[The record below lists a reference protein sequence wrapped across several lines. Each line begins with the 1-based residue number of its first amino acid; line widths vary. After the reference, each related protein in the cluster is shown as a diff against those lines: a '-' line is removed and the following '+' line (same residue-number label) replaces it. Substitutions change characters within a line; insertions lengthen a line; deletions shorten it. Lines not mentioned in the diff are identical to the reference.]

1 MIKKIRV
8 EDLQVGMFV
17 SDFNVP
23 WMDHPFM
30 GSQKRIKSAKEV
42 AQIIEHGIREVFID
56 TAKGQDSGKA
66 VSERAAS
73 TAVRSEMEQ
82 QVAPPGGESPPS
94 PAVIDEQNREF
105 EEELQRA
112 KVVYSEAKVMVK
124 DLLVDARLGKSVDGE
139 RAAQVV
145 DKMVDSI
152 FRNPDALSSLSRLKN
167 FDDYTFQHSLNVS
180 VLALTLGRHLGL
192 VQDELKRLG
201 VGAILHDIGKMRVP
215 EAILNKPG
223 KYTDDEF
230 EIMKRHPLHGAKI
243 LMDNKNVPNDCANVA
258 LNHHE
263 RFNGKGYPRGLS
275 GMGIGKFGLIS
286 AIVDVYDAISSDR
299 VYHKGMPSHVAMQ
312 KIFEWGKNDFYPIY
326 VQKFV
331 QCVGIYPI
339 GTPVRLDTGELGV
352 VYRQHHNVLVRPWV
366 RLVTDAAGVPLA
378 RHRDVDLREADPR
391 GAKEYARTI
400 GAVLDP
406 QSAGFDVE
414 GVLLPGESQRAA

>member
-66 VSERAAS
+66 VSLREAS

-82 QVAPPGGESPPS
+82 QVAPAAGDSHPS

-124 DLLVDARLGKSVDGE
+124 DLLVDVRLGKSVDGE

-145 DKMVDSI
+145 DNMVDSI
-152 FRNPDALSSLSRLKN
+152 FRNSDALSSLSRLKS
-167 FDDYTFQHSLNVS
+167 FDDYTFHHSLTVS

-201 VGAILHDIGKMRVP
+201 VGAILHDIGKMRIP
-215 EAILNKPG
+215 E
-223 KYTDDEF
+223 
-230 EIMKRHPLHGAKI
+230 EI
-243 LMDNKNVPNDCANVA
+243 
-258 LNHHE
+258 
-263 RFNGKGYPRGLS
+263 
-275 GMGIGKFGLIS
+275 
-286 AIVDVYDAISSDR
+286 
-299 VYHKGMPSHVAMQ
+299 
-312 KIFEWGKNDFYPIY
+312 
-326 VQKFV
+326 
-331 QCVGIYPI
+331 
-339 GTPVRLDTGELGV
+339 
-352 VYRQHHNVLVRPWV
+352 
-366 RLVTDAAGVPLA
+366 
-378 RHRDVDLREADPR
+378 
-391 GAKEYARTI
+391 
-400 GAVLDP
+400 
-406 QSAGFDVE
+406 
-414 GVLLPGESQRAA
+414 